1 MLIAFSLHGA
11 IALWL
16 TLPDPEPLPTPPPLR
31 INLLATV
38 ADSTVNATTET
49 PELPAKPIAEP
60 IVETPVK
67 AVPDPTPPP
76 VIEQVSTQPQA
87 VSKAVTAPQLTQPR
101 VVNNASEAGH
111 SPELIQ
117 DKPATDSAQASTM
130 QPDAVSTARY
140 EQLLVAWL
148 EKYKK
153 YPRHAKRLRIEGEG
167 KLRILIDR
175 TGQTQHITLEQSTG
189 NRLLDTAALK
199 MAQRANPFPSMPK
212 NDPRQQLEFV
222 VPVAFLLN

>member
-1 MLIAFSLHGA
+1 MTITRLHMGLMIFIALSLHGA

-16 TLPDPEPLPTPPPLR
+16 TLPDSEPLPKPPPLR

-38 ADSTVNATTET
+38 ADSTANATTET
-49 PELPAKPIAEP
+49 SEP
-60 IVETPVK
+60 PVK
-67 AVPDPTPPP
+67 AVPRSTSPP
-76 VIEQVSTQPQA
+76 VTEQASIQPQA
-87 VSKAVTAPQLTQPR
+87 VSKPVAAPQPTPPR
-101 VVNNASEAGH
+101 VVNNAPEAEH
-111 SPELIQ
+111 TPELIR
-117 DKPATDSAQASTM
+117 DKPATDSAQASTT
-130 QPDAVSTARY
+130 QPDAVSTTRY

-167 KLRILIDR
+167 RLRILIDR
-175 TGQTQHITLEQSTG
+175 TGQTQHIALEQSTG

-222 VPVAFLLN
+222 VPVTFLLN